1 MQTSR
6 ERLGAQRL
14 TGLDGLRAVAVVL
27 VVTYHLFPSLGL
39 DAGYI
44 GVDVFFVISGFLITS
59 LLLRR
64 RDRGVRG
71 ILEFWHRRARR
82 LLPALALTVTV
93 CASAAWL
100 IGGDVLVRIGTQVL
114 SAFTFSYNW
123 AAIVTGEGY
132 FEANTPELLR
142 NFWSLAVEEQ
152 FYLLWP
158 LLLPLVLLLPRGWQR
173 ASIALAAS
181 VASATWMI
189 LQLAQ
194 GADATR
200 VYFGTD
206 THAFGLLLGVAL
218 AFLLVRMPDREWMRR
233 AVARW
238 SSAVV
243 GAAALAGLILLGFL
257 GTAERQELPIVLIA
271 ATLLSGILIVTAV
284 WPGSPFGRA
293 LDVAPVKW
301 VGDRSYG
308 IYLWHWP
315 LLVLILVA
323 AQGTGPEAE
332 VPLWVGGLTLALTVI
347 AAAVSYRLIEQP
359 VRQKGFRGA
368 LVSLGPMFR
377 RGTVS
382 VLAVSAGVV
391 FAVALTAGTVA
402 AAIAEPGQ
410 SSAAESISAGQDAL
424 ADQEQEPTP
433 SPTATPAPPPAEPT
447 PTPSPTPIA
456 GSQITAVGDSVMLAS
471 APALIE
477 RFPGIDVDAEVS
489 RSVWVGP
496 DIVGSV
502 ADSGQLREYVVIA
515 LGTNGPI
522 DAAPLDEILTIIGP
536 DRHLVLVTS
545 YAPRDWIPGVNE
557 TLTAFAA
564 DHPEQVHL
572 ADWAHAA
579 EQNPD
584 LLAGDQIHP
593 SGEGGAQFTAAVATA
608 IQSWENERVKKETA
622 RIKHQSF
629 WDQAV
634 EHGLIPEP

>member
-6 ERLGAQRL
+6 NSSIRRRF
-14 TGLDGLRAVAVVL
+14 TGLDGLRAVAVTL
-27 VVTYHLFPSLGL
+27 VVVYHLFPSLGL

-64 RDRGVRG
+64 PDPGVRG
-71 ILEFWHRRARR
+71 VLDFWRRRARR

-93 CASAAWL
+93 CATAAWV

-123 AAIVTGEGY
+123 AAIVTGSGY
-132 FEANTPELLR
+132 FEATTPELLR

-152 FYLLWP
+152 FYLIWP
-158 LLLPLVLLLPRGWQR
+158 LLLPLVVLLPRGWQR
-173 ASIALAAS
+173 ASVAL
-181 VASATWMI
+181 VASAASAMWMI

-206 THAFGLLLGVAL
+206 SHAFGLLLGVAL
-218 AFLLVRMPDREWMRR
+218 AFLLERMPDAVWMRR
-233 AVARW
+233 GIARW
-238 SSAVV
+238 SSAVA
-243 GAAALAGLILLGFL
+243 GAAALVGLILLAFL
-257 GTAERQELPIVLIA
+257 GTAERRELPAVLIA

-293 LDVAPVKW
+293 LDIAPVKW

-315 LLVLILVA
+315 LLVLVLVA
-323 AQGTGPEAE
+323 ARGTAPA
-332 VPLWVGGLTLALTVI
+332 PLWAGGLALVLTLA
-347 AAAVSYRLIEQP
+347 AAAVSYRLVEQP

-368 LVSLGPMFR
+368 LVTMGSMFR
-377 RGTVS
+377 RSAVGVIAVS
-382 VLAVSAGVV
+382 VAVIC
-391 FAVALTAGTVA
+391 AVGLTAGTVA
-402 AAIAEPGQ
+402 AAVTEPEQG
-410 SSAAESISAGQDAL
+410 SAAESISAGQDAV
-424 ADQEQEPTP
+424 ADQRTE
-433 SPTATPAPPPAEPT
+433 PTATPTPTSTPTPDSPA
-447 PTPSPTPIA
+447 PTPSPTPVA
-456 GSQITAVGDSVMLAS
+456 GAQITAVGDSVMLAS

-477 RFPGIDVDAEVS
+477 QFPGIDIDAEVS

-496 DIVGSV
+496 GIIQSL

-522 DAAPLDEILTIIGP
+522 DTAPLDEILSIIGA
-536 DRHLVLVTS
+536 DRHLVLVTT

-572 ADWAHAA
+572 ADWAHVA
-579 EQNPD
+579 EQNLD

-593 SGEGGAQFTAAVATA
+593 SGEGGARFTSVVAAA
-608 IQSWENERVKKETA
+608 IQRWEDERVEQANER
-622 RIKHQSF
+622 IKRQAF
-629 WDQAV
+629 WEQLI
-634 EHGLIPEP
+634 EHGLVPAP